1 MTATLSIRGRL
12 VGQGQP
18 AYVIAEMSA
27 NHGHRYDDAVRLVHA
42 AKEAGADAVKL
53 QTYTP
58 DTITIDCDRPEFLI
72 TGGSLWDG
80 RRLHELYG
88 EAYMPWDWQPKLK
101 AIADDLGI
109 HLFSTPFDFTAVD
122 FLEAMDVPAY
132 KIASLEL
139 VDIPLIQRVARTG
152 KPVIM
157 STGASTLSEIADA
170 VAAYRAANNQALALL
185 KCTSAYPAPLEEMN
199 LATIPHLAAA
209 FNVPVGLSDHTLG
222 IAAPVAAAALG
233 ACIIEK
239 HFTLSRSVPG
249 PDNAFSLEP
258 DEFRVMVN
266 AVREAEEAL
275 GKVSYEIT
283 DHEAPSRA
291 FRRSLYVVRDMR
303 AGEPFTEDTVRSI
316 RPSNGLPPKRLGDV
330 LGRNAS
336 HDIAAGTPLSWEL
349 LG

>member
-12 VGQGQP
+12 VGQGEP

-27 NHGHRYDDAVRLVHA
+27 NHGHRYDDAVRLIHA
-42 AKEAGADAVKL
+42 AKESGADAVKL

-80 RRLHELYG
+80 RRLYELYG

-101 AIADDLGI
+101 AIADDIGI

-139 VDIPLIQRVARTG
+139 VDIPLVQRVAQTG

-157 STGASTLSEIADA
+157 STGASTLGEIADA
-170 VAAYRAANNQALALL
+170 VAAYRAGNNQALALL
-185 KCTSAYPAPLEEMN
+185 KCTSAYPAPPEEMN

-209 FNVPVGLSDHTLG
+209 FNVPVGLSDHSLG
-222 IAAPVAAAALG
+222 IAVPVAAVALG

-249 PDNAFSLEP
+249 PDSTFSLEP
-258 DEFRVMVN
+258 EEFTAMVK
-266 AVREAEEAL
+266 AVRETEEAI
-275 GKVSYEIT
+275 GDVSYEVT
-283 DHEAPSRA
+283 EHEAPSRA
-291 FRRSLYVVRDMR
+291 FQRSLYVVRDIL
-303 AGEPFTEDTVRSI
+303 AGESFTEDNVRSI
-316 RPSNGLPPKRLGDV
+316 RPSNGLPPKHLGDV
-330 LGRNAS
+330 LGRCAS
-336 HDIAAGTPLSWEL
+336 RDIAAGTPLGWKL

>member
-1 MTATLSIRGRL
+1 MTATVSIQGRL
-12 VGQGQP
+12 VGQGEP
-18 AYVIAEMSA
+18 AYVIGEMSA
-27 NHGHRYDDAVRLVHA
+27 NHGHRYDDAVSLVHA

-58 DTITIDCDRPEFLI
+58 DTITIDCYRPEFLI

-80 RRLHELYG
+80 RRLYELYG

-122 FLEAMDVPAY
+122 FLEAMEVPDY

-157 STGASTLSEIADA
+157 STGASTLGEIADA
-170 VAAYRAANNQALALL
+170 VSAYRVANNQALALL

-209 FNVPVGLSDHTLG
+209 FDVPVGLSDHTLG
-222 IAAPVAAAALG
+222 IAAPVAAVALG

-249 PDNAFSLEP
+249 PDSAFSLEP
-258 DEFRVMVN
+258 DEFRAMVK
-266 AVREAEEAL
+266 AVRETEEAL

-283 DHEAPSRA
+283 EHEAPSRA
-291 FRRSLYVVRDMR
+291 FRRYLYVVRDMR
-303 AGEPFTEDTVRSI
+303 AGEPFTEDTVCSI
-316 RPSNGLPPKRLGDV
+316 RPSNGLSPKHLGEV
-330 LGRNAS
+330 LGRCAS
-336 HDIAAGTPLSWEL
+336 RDIAAGTPLSWEL